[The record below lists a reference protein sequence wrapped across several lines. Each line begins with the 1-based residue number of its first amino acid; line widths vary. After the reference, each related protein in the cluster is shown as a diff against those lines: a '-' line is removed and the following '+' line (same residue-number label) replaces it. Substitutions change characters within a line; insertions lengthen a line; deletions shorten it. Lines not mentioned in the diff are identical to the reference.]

1 MWGVVVEYQL
11 PRATRG
17 KDLKSVLYLADEGC
31 KDGEVLSV
39 NFFKAHPKV
48 HYLLHKCLGRE
59 VASKVHY
66 LLHKCLGRDE

>member
-48 HYLLHKCLGRE
+48 HYVLKCLGR
-59 VASKVHY
+59 K
-66 LLHKCLGRDE
+66 K